1 MNDTLWCIVIRQHDG
16 TYIRETQNNCPDE
29 DDLRSY
35 ERNNKIWIKDDRR
48 PYYDNTVEYD
58 AVVVNVFKVGDN

>member
-1 MNDTLWCIVIRQHDG
+1 MTDTLWCIVIRQHDG
-16 TYIRETQNNCPDE
+16 TYIRETQNNFPDE
-29 DDLRSY
+29 DDLRQY

-48 PYYDNTVEYD
+48 PYYDNTVEYE